1 MISDPDFGATKTY
14 KILYAIFI
22 TTSILTSIPVLGY
35 RLYIAWVLQRAI
47 RARAD
52 SADSPAVTPDSEG
65 ISASRSPPRVVPR
78 RSSSAGGLGTPP
90 LAPNRSR
97 RASLQ
102 GVDFG
107 TRVLL
112 DTYTWE
118 LSQIHR
124 ALLSSQLTV
133 MTLIAE
139 DVPMYDPACA

>member
-47 RARAD
+47 QARA
-52 SADSPAVTPDSEG
+52 DSEG

-78 RSSSAGGLGTPP
+78 RSSSAGGWGTPP

-124 ALLSSQLTV
+124 AVLSSQLTV